1 MADMTGFTTLED
13 ARYLAITTFRRDG
26 TEAPT
31 PVWFVSDDLH
41 RHVYVATGADTWKV
55 RHIRLNPHVRVAPCT
70 ATGKPTAEP
79 IDGTARIVED
89 AELIRRLQTEKY
101 GWQKWLIERAF
112 VLSMKLTRKPTGESV
127 VLEIVPR
134 RHDEVVVRAA

>member
-1 MADMTGFTTLED
+1 MADTTGFTTLES

-26 TEAPT
+26 TEAST

-41 RHVYVATGADTWKV
+41 RRVLIATGADTWKV
-55 RHIRLNPHVRVAPCT
+55 RRIRLNPHVRVAPCT

-89 AELIRRLQTEKY
+89 AEFVGRLQAEKY
-101 GWQKWLIERAF
+101 GWQKLLIERAF
-112 VLSMKLTRKPTGESV
+112 VLSMKLRRKPTGESI

-134 RHDEVVVRAA
+134 RHDEVLVRAA